1 VNPAA
6 AAFLLEIAADVAVH
20 QGEED
25 EARPPLDIVE
35 HPVEM
40 SFRTHHR
47 PEVTKHLDIV
57 ELGEACLGDHLE
69 GLAGGVGEEVEME
82 LAQRL
87 SALWK
92 SLFKSLAEP
101 SGRLQEKDSLPFFGF
116 DPQVDEE

>member
-1 VNPAA
+1 
-6 AAFLLEIAADVAVH
+6 
-20 QGEED
+20 
-25 EARPPLDIVE
+25 
-35 HPVEM
+35 M
-40 SFRTHHR
+40 SKRF
-47 PEVTKHLDIV
+47 DIV
-57 ELGEACLGDHLE
+57 ELGKARLCDHLQR
-69 GLAGGVGEEVEME
+69 LTGGVREQVEVK